1 MSFPRYPDYKGS
13 GVEWLGEVPVHWG
26 VDRLKASIVTSKN
39 GIWGE
44 EPKGDENDTPC
55 VRVADFDRQKLRV
68 ELTEPTIR
76 NVTSRER
83 EGRTLNKGDLLL
95 EKSGGGEN
103 QPVGCVVMYDDERP
117 AVCSNFVAR
126 VQLKPGMVSSYWRY
140 VHAAAYA
147 VRLTTGSINQTSG
160 IQNLDQDR
168 YYNERAAF
176 PPPEEQTAIATFLD
190 RETAKIDALV
200 AEQEKLIALLQE
212 KRQAVISHAV
222 TKGLDP
228 NVPMKDS
235 GVEWLGE
242 VPGHWGCIRLK
253 QLVIESVAGPYGAS
267 LTKAMYAPDGYRV
280 YGQQQ
285 VIADDF
291 SVGDYFISEEKYE
304 EMRRYTVFEGDVLV
318 SVMGTIGKVAVFPPD
333 APPGI
338 INPRLIRYRC
348 GDQIQPRYL
357 QSVLMCQKHQE
368 HLLLESNGTT
378 MDGLNMATLGGVPIP
393 TPPIDEQA
401 QILKYLKDQAQEFDP
416 LVSQAQ
422 SAITLLQERR
432 IALISAAVTGQIDVR
447 GMAGSSIAPDLI
459 ASSDYPVSA

>member
-1 MSFPRYPDYKGS
+1 MSFPRYPEYKDS
-13 GVEWLGEVPVHWG
+13 GVAWLGDVPGHWG

-44 EPKGDENDTPC
+44 EPKGDEDDTPC

-103 QPVGCVVMYDDERP
+103 QPVGCVVLYDDERP

-228 NVPMKDS
+228 TVPMKDS

-242 VPGHWGCIRLK
+242 VPAHWEVRPLKHVVQLRSGGTPEKSNRAYWDGEIPWASAKDLKVDDLFDTADHITQHALDDRAATLVSDGAVLVVVRGMILARTFPVVTARTPMAINQDLKAVLANEHLHQEFLPWLLKGTQAETLNRLDEAGHGTKALRMDAWSSMLIPVP
-253 QLVIESVAGPYGAS
+253 QLVEQAA
-267 LTKAMYAPDGYRV
+267 
-280 YGQQQ
+280 
-285 VIADDF
+285 IANF
-291 SVGDYFISEEKYE
+291 LQLETRKL
-304 EMRRYTVFEGDVLV
+304 DVLT
-318 SVMGTIGKVAVFPPD
+318 GEARTAV
-333 APPGI
+333 
-338 INPRLIRYRC
+338 
-348 GDQIQPRYL
+348 
-357 QSVLMCQKHQE
+357 
-368 HLLLESNGTT
+368 
-378 MDGLNMATLGGVPIP
+378 
-393 TPPIDEQA
+393 
-401 QILKYLKDQAQEFDP
+401 
-416 LVSQAQ
+416 
-422 SAITLLQERR
+422 TLLQERR
-432 IALISAAVTGQIDVR
+432 TAVISAAVTGQIDVR
-447 GMAGSSIAPDLI
+447 KT
-459 ASSDYPVSA
+459 

>member
-1 MSFPRYPDYKGS
+1 MSFPRYPEYKDS
-13 GVEWLGEVPVHWG
+13 GVQWLGEVPGHWG

-44 EPKGDENDTPC
+44 EPKGNEDDTPC
-55 VRVADFDRQKLRV
+55 VRVADFDRRKLRV
-68 ELTEPTIR
+68 ELAEPTIR

-103 QPVGCVVMYDDERP
+103 QPVGCVVLYDDERP

-168 YYNERAAF
+168 YYNERAVF
-176 PPPEEQTAIATFLD
+176 PPPAEQTTIAAFLD

-242 VPGHWGCIRLK
+242 VPGHWEVLPLK
-253 QLVIESVAGPYGAS
+253 RVSPQQTVGIVVNPSEYVTDEGLPFIYGGDISEGRIDYISSRRISPEDSQRNAKTQLRAGDLLTVRVGAPGITAVVPPECEGGNCASVMLVRQGGFNSDWLCYAMNSRVVRYQVEIVQYGA
-267 LTKAMYAPDGYRV
+267 
-280 YGQQQ
+280 
-285 VIADDF
+285 
-291 SVGDYFISEEKYE
+291 
-304 EMRRYTVFEGDVLV
+304 
-318 SVMGTIGKVAVFPPD
+318 
-333 APPGI
+333 
-338 INPRLIRYRC
+338 
-348 GDQIQPRYL
+348 
-357 QSVLMCQKHQE
+357 
-368 HLLLESNGTT
+368 
-378 MDGLNMATLGGVPIP
+378 
-393 TPPIDEQA
+393 
-401 QILKYLKDQAQEFDP
+401 AQEQFNINHAVEFVIPCPPRAEQDA
-416 LVSQAQ
+416 LAAFLTNEATRLGSLEAEAR
-422 SAITLLQERR
+422 SAIILLQERR
-432 IALISAAVTGQIDVR
+432 TALISAAVTGQIDVR
-447 GMAGSSIAPDLI
+447 GLVGSANAPDSIA
-459 ASSDYPVSA
+459 ASAYPASA